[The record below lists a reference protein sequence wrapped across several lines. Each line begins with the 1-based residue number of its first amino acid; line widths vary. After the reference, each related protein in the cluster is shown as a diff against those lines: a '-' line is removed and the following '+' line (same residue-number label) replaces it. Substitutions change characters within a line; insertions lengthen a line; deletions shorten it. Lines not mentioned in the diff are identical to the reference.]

1 MSKGPSPSS
10 SEPTRFYGIQRGR
23 VPGVYT
29 NWAEAQEQIRGFT
42 RPRYKKFSTREEAAE
57 FASLGQEGAS
67 FAAVE
72 PPKTKG
78 LSGAPG
84 MTDEIPKD
92 EHGIPFEAAD
102 GPLAPDAE
110 DGFDPNVLLD
120 PTTGKV
126 VYKTPEQKSVTK
138 TKATGPPGMLR
149 IYTDGSSLAN
159 GRNRA
164 MAGVGVYFGPGD
176 NRFVIFHVVNGP
188 TWILFTDT
196 TLLAGMYQSP

>member
-1 MSKGPSPSS
+1 M
-10 SEPTRFYGIQRGR
+10 
-23 VPGVYT
+23 PGVYT
-29 NWAEAQEQIRGFT
+29 NWAEAQEQIRGFM
-42 RPRYKKFSTREEAAE
+42 RPRYKKFLTREEAAE
-57 FASLGQEGAS
+57 FASLGREGAS
-67 FAAVE
+67 FAVE
-72 PPKTKG
+72 PPTTKG

-84 MTDEIPKD
+84 MTDGIPKD
-92 EHGIPFEAAD
+92 EQGVPFEAAD

-126 VYKTPEQKSVTK
+126 VYKAPEQKTVSK

-164 MAGVGVYFGPGD
+164 AAGVGVYFGPGD
-176 NRFVIFHVVNGP
+176 NRFVTFPKHSP
-188 TWILFTDT
+188 QPYMDLFTDI